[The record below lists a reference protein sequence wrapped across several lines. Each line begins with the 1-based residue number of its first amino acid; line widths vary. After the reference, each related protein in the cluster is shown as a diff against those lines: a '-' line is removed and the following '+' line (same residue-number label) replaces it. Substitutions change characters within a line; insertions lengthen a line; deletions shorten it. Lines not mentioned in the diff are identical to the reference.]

1 MFRIADFFQQ
11 FSEAVWILLSVAEV
25 SSHVE
30 LLDQLP
36 QVGLSVDLAHH
47 INEALDRLCLTFN
60 GYRDNILFDLL
71 CDQ

>member
-11 FSEAVWILLSVAEV
+11 FIEAVWILLSVAEV

-60 GYRDNILFDLL
+60 SYRDNILFDLL